1 MALGKRIYSEYVR
14 VIFAKTPPP
23 PPPIG
28 VCLDKKKIGVALIA
42 ILYVLS

>member
-23 PPPIG
+23 PNRG
-28 VCLDKKKIGVALIA
+28 LFGQKKIGVALIA
-42 ILYVLS
+42 ILYVLP